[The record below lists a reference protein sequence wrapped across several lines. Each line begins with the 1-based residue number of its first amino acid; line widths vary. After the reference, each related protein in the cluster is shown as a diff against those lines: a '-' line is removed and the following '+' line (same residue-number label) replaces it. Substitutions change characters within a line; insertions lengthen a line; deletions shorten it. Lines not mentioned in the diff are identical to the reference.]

1 MFNGLVKLFVKD
13 SENTKSAVVRER
25 YGILSG
31 ITGIIVNV
39 ILASAKFIIGSMSRS
54 IAITGDALNNLSDA
68 GSNIVTLVGFK
79 MANAKPDKEHPF
91 GHGRIEYV
99 AALVVGFIVE
109 LMGVELIKTSVQKI
123 KTPEPSVL
131 SAAAV
136 AVLLISMAGK
146 IWLAF
151 FNRYLGKRID
161 SPAMTAVAKDSIS
174 DTAATAST
182 LLALVLS
189 QFTSLPVDGIFGIVV
204 ALFIMYSGFGVL
216 KESVGIILGTPP
228 SKELVDELKKF
239 IMSHDGIIGM
249 HDLVIHSYGATR
261 TFASVHVE
269 VPSTIDILKAHD
281 TIDLIE
287 REVQKR
293 FGIQLVIHLDPLVV
307 NDERVD
313 ELHSLVTAY
322 CREIDPALSI
332 HDFRVVDGPTH
343 TNLIFDLVVPFG
355 FKFSEKQT
363 KEMLK
368 EKIQSENEN
377 YYAVI
382 TAESSYV

>member
-1 MFNGLVKLFVKD
+1 MFNGIVKLFVKD
-13 SENTKSAVVRER
+13 SENTKSAIVRER

-31 ITGIIVNV
+31 VMGIIVNIV
-39 ILASAKFIIGSMSRS
+39 LALAKFIIGIMSRS

-79 MANAKPDKEHPF
+79 MANVKPDKEHPF

-109 LMGVELIKTSVQKI
+109 MMGIELIKTSIQKI

-136 AVLLISMAGK
+136 TVLLLSMAGK
-146 IWLAF
+146 IWLAL
-151 FNRYLGKRID
+151 FNRFLGKRID
-161 SPAMTAVAKDSIS
+161 SPAMTAVVKDSIS

-189 QFTSLPVDGIFGIVV
+189 QFTPLPVDGIFGIVV
-204 ALFIMYSGFGVL
+204 ALFIMYSGLGIL

-228 SKELVDELKKF
+228 SKELVDELKRF

-269 VPSTIDILKAHD
+269 VPSTVDILKAHD

-293 FGIQLVIHLDPLVV
+293 FGIQLVVHLDPLVV

-355 FKFSEKQT
+355 FGLSEKQA
-363 KEMLK
+363 KELLK

>member
-1 MFNGLVKLFVKD
+1 MFKGLVKLFVKD
-13 SENTKSAVVRER
+13 GENTKSAVVRER

-39 ILASAKFIIGSMSRS
+39 ILAAAKFFIGTLSHS

-68 GSNIVTLVGFK
+68 GSNVVTLVGFK
-79 MANAKPDKEHPF
+79 MAGAKPDKEHPF

-99 AALVVGFIVE
+99 AALIVGFIVE
-109 LMGVELIKTSVQKI
+109 LMGIELIKTSVEKI
-123 KTPEPSVL
+123 KNPEPSVL

-136 AVLLISMAGK
+136 IVLLLSIAGK
-146 IWLAF
+146 IWLAL

-161 SPAMTAVAKDSIS
+161 SPAMTAVVADSIS

-182 LLALVLS
+182 LIALVLS
-189 QFTSLPVDGIFGIVV
+189 QFTTLPVDGIFGIVV
-204 ALFIMYSGFGVL
+204 ALFIMYSGYGIL
-216 KESVGIILGTPP
+216 KESIGIILGTPP

-239 IMSHDGIIGM
+239 ILSYDGIIGM

-281 TIDLIE
+281 TTDIIE

-293 FGIQLVIHLDPLVV
+293 FGIALVVHLDPLVV
-307 NDERVD
+307 NDERVN
-313 ELHSLVTAY
+313 ELRSLVTAY
-322 CREIDPALSI
+322 CREIDPSLSI
-332 HDFRVVDGPTH
+332 HDFRVVDGSTH

-355 FKFSEKQT
+355 FRYSAKQV
-363 KEMLK
+363 KEMLI

-382 TAESSYV
+382 TAESSYI

>member
-1 MFNGLVKLFVKD
+1 MFKALVKLFIKD
-13 SENTKSAVVRER
+13 SENTKSTVVREK

-31 ITGIIVNV
+31 VTGIIVNV
-39 ILASAKFIIGSMSRS
+39 ILAAAKFLIGTMSRS

-109 LMGVELIKTSVQKI
+109 LMGVELIKTSIEKI
-123 KTPEPSVL
+123 KTPEPAVF

-136 AVLLISMAGK
+136 VVLLFSMTGK
-146 IWLAF
+146 IWLAL

-161 SPAMTAVAKDSIS
+161 SPAMTAVVADSIS
-174 DTAATAST
+174 DTVATAST
-182 LLALVLS
+182 LLALILS
-189 QFTSLPVDGIFGIVV
+189 CFTSLPVDGIFGIVV
-204 ALFIMYSGFGVL
+204 ALFIMYSGFGIL

-239 IMSHDGIIGM
+239 ILSHDGIIGM

-281 TIDLIE
+281 TTDLIE

-293 FGIQLVIHLDPLVV
+293 FGIQLVVHLDPLVV

-313 ELHSLVTAY
+313 ELHSLVIGY
-322 CREIDPALSI
+322 CREIDPSLSI

-355 FKFSEKQT
+355 FKYSEKQT
-363 KEMLK
+363 KELLK

-377 YYAVI
+377 YFAVI
-382 TAESSYV
+382 TAESSYI